1 MALNDLHTFEA
12 VSSAL
17 DDVAS
22 IMGSCRIYERIYS
35 NDLESAKAVMVQ
47 LPRLYTHCLVFV
59 AGAINFFQTETSSAL
74 IRYSNPTSVVTA
86 DIETARV
93 AKGVTNPFET
103 RFKPLID
110 EINNGKGELERRC
123 AVASR
128 ECMFQSNSLHLYDI
142 TDFCS
147 AG

>member
-22 IMGSCRIYERIYS
+22 VMGSCRIYERIYS

-47 LPRLYTHCLVFV
+47 LPRLYTHCLVFM
-59 AGAINFFQTETSSAL
+59 AETINYFQTKTSSAL
-74 IRYSNPTSVVTA
+74 IRSSNPTSVVEA
-86 DIETARV
+86 DIQTARV
-93 AKGVTNPFET
+93 AKGVTNPFKT
-103 RFKPLID
+103 RFKPLIND
-110 EINNGKGELERRC
+110 INNGKGELERRC
-123 AVASR
+123 TVASR
-128 ECMFQSNSLHLYDI
+128 ECMFQSHSLCLCDV
-142 TDFCS
+142 TDSSS